1 MTEQLTFSLTGA
13 AVVVP
18 VLAALVLQAA
28 RNEHAAH
35 RLNRICA
42 VVTALVGLGAAVGM
56 LTAQSHATRWVITD
70 TASGIYVGVVTVIS
84 LMSALLS
91 PAYLSGTEGRFFA
104 ATRGVRSYYLALYG
118 FWAALVAIPVIANL
132 GIGLLVV
139 EATTAASSVLVAFS
153 GKPRALEAGWKYLIL
168 TTLGVSLAFL
178 GIVVM
183 FVASPTQG
191 SGIGQ
196 LDWLALPVT
205 LAHMPHGA
213 AVAAYAL
220 VMLGLATKI
229 GWAPV
234 HNWLP
239 DAHSEAPAPVSAM
252 LSSALLPAVML
263 LAWRLRDAASEP
275 IGNAAATM
283 PLAAFGIFS
292 VAVAVPFLW
301 QPMAWKRLLAY
312 HSLEHMGIIT
322 VGIAIGGPLALAGVV
337 LHFAGHAL
345 AKALGF
351 YAAIPL
357 YQIQPDAARHSAR
370 DVAASSPATF
380 AAMAVCAFTLAGL
393 PPSPLFFSELFI
405 ILGGIES
412 GYVVLASILAVLIAF
427 AFIGLLHA
435 LLEALQSTP
444 GQENLPAGRIRRDRT
459 APIGTPTFMTA
470 AGLAALTATAWLLP
484 TSGIVLRLVQGI
496 G

>member
-1 MTEQLTFSLTGA
+1 MTSQLTIALAVASVGA
-13 AVVVP
+13 PMV
-18 VLAALVLQAA
+18 AALLLQAA
-28 RNEHAAH
+28 RSERTAH
-35 RLNRICA
+35 RLNRVCA
-42 VVTALVGLGAAVGM
+42 VVTALIGLSAALAM
-56 LTAQSHATRWVITD
+56 LIGDSHVTSWVITD
-70 TASGIYVGVVTVIS
+70 TASGIYVLVVTVVA

-91 PAYLSGTEGRFFA
+91 PAYLRGAHGQFFA
-104 ATRGVRSYYLALYG
+104 ARRSVRSYYLMLYA
-118 FWAALVAIPVIANL
+118 FWAALVAIPVISNL
-132 GIGLLVV
+132 GVGLLVV

-168 TTLGVSLAFL
+168 TTLGVSLAFF
-178 GIVVM
+178 GIVIM
-183 FVASPTQG
+183 FVASVPHG
-191 SGIGQ
+191 GGIRQ
-196 LDWLALPVT
+196 LDWTALPVT
-205 LAHMPHGA
+205 LGHMPHDA

-275 IGNAAATM
+275 IGNTAATT

-322 VGIAIGGPLALAGVV
+322 VGIAIGSPLALAGVV

-405 ILGGIES
+405 ILGGIQT
-412 GYVVLASILAVLIAF
+412 GQVVLAATLAVLIAL

-435 LLEALQSTP
+435 LLEALQGNP
-444 GQENLPAGRIRRDRT
+444 GKDGQPAPRVGRERT
-459 APIGTPTFMTA
+459 APILAPTVLTA
-470 AGLAALTATAWLLP
+470 AALAALTASAWLLP
-484 TSGIVLRLVQGI
+484 SSEIVRRLAQGI
-496 G
+496 S

>member
-1 MTEQLTFSLTGA
+1 MTDQLMIPLA
-13 AVVVP
+13 AASVVVP
-18 VLAALVLQAA
+18 VLAALALQVA
-28 RNEHAAH
+28 RSDRIAH
-35 RLNRICA
+35 RLNRVCA
-42 VVTALVGLGAAVGM
+42 VITALVGLGAAAAM
-56 LTAQSHATRWVITD
+56 LTRESHATSWVIAD
-70 TASGIYVGVVTVIS
+70 TASGIYVGVVTVIA

-91 PAYLSGTEGRFFA
+91 PAYLSGAHGEFFA
-104 ATRGVRSYYLALYG
+104 ARRSVRSYYLMLYA
-118 FWAALVAIPVIANL
+118 FWSALVAIPVIANL
-132 GIGLLVV
+132 GVGLLVV

-168 TTLGVSLAFL
+168 TTLGMSLAFL
-178 GIVVM
+178 GIVIM
-183 FVASPTQG
+183 FVASAAHG
-191 SGIGQ
+191 GGIDL
-196 LDWLALPVT
+196 LDWSALPRT
-205 LAHMPHGA
+205 LGHMSHGA

-263 LAWRLRDAASEP
+263 LAWRLRDAASVP
-275 IGNAAATM
+275 IGNTAATA

-322 VGIAIGGPLALAGVV
+322 VGIAIGSPLALAGVV

-357 YQIQPDAARHSAR
+357 YQIQPDAGRHSAR

-405 ILGGIES
+405 ILGGIQS
-412 GYVVLASILAVLIAF
+412 GQVVLASTLAVLIAF

-435 LLEALQSTP
+435 LLEALQTSS
-444 GQENLPAGRIRRDRT
+444 GQEGQQARKAGPART
-459 APIGTPTFMTA
+459 APILIPTLLMA
-470 AGLAALTATAWLLP
+470 AALVALSAYAWFLP
-484 TSGIVLRLVQGI
+484 TSAIVRHLSGGIS
-496 G
+496 

>member
-1 MTEQLTFSLTGA
+1 MTDPLITWLTAGSIA
-13 AVVVP
+13 APLV
-18 VLAALVLQAA
+18 AALGLQAA
-28 RNEHAAH
+28 RSEKTAH
-35 RLNRICA
+35 RLNRVFA
-42 VVTALVGLGAAVGM
+42 AVTALVGLGAAGAM
-56 LTAQSHATRWVITD
+56 LTGSSHTSTWMITD
-70 TASGIYVGVVTVIS
+70 SASAIYVSVVTVVA

-91 PAYLSGTEGRFFA
+91 PAYLRGAEGRFFA
-104 ATRGVRSYYLALYG
+104 SDRGVHSYYLAFYG
-118 FWAALVAIPVIANL
+118 FWAALIAIPVVANL
-132 GIGLLVV
+132 GVGLLVV

-168 TTLGVSLAFL
+168 TTLGMSIAFL
-178 GIVVM
+178 GVVIM
-183 FVASPTQG
+183 FVASG
-191 SGIGQ
+191 AHNGGIAQ
-196 LDWLALPVT
+196 LDWSALQAT
-205 LAHMPHGA
+205 LAQMPHGA

-239 DAHSEAPAPVSAM
+239 DAHSEAPAPVSAL

-263 LAWRLRDAASEP
+263 LAWRLRDAASHA
-275 IGNAAATM
+275 IGNTAATT

-322 VGIAIGGPLALAGVV
+322 VGIAIAGPLALAGVV

-345 AKALGF
+345 SKALGF

-357 YQIQPDAARHSAR
+357 YQIQPDASRHSAR
-370 DVAASSPATF
+370 DVASSSPATF
-380 AAMAVCAFTLAGL
+380 AAMAVTAITLAGL

-405 ILGGIES
+405 ILGGIAT
-412 GYVVLASILAVLIAF
+412 GHVLLAGTLAVLIAL

-435 LLEALQSTP
+435 LLEALQSAPVQDRQATP
-444 GQENLPAGRIRRDRT
+444 RVSRHQT
-459 APIGTPTFMTA
+459 APILAPTLLTA
-470 AGLAALTATAWLLP
+470 AALLALTASAWLLP
-484 TSGIVLRLVQGI
+484 ASEIVRRLAQGI
-496 G
+496 T

>member
-1 MTEQLTFSLTGA
+1 MTDQLMILLTTA
-13 AVVVP
+13 SIAMPIV
-18 VLAALVLQAA
+18 AALVLQAA
-28 RNEHAAH
+28 RGEREAH
-35 RLNRICA
+35 RLNRVCA
-42 VVTALVGLGAAVGM
+42 VTTSLVGLGAGLAM
-56 LTAQSHATRWVITD
+56 LTSGSHATGWVITD
-70 TASGIYVGVVTVIS
+70 TASGIYVVVVTVVA

-91 PAYLSGTEGRFFA
+91 PAYLSGVQGQFFSA
-104 ATRGVRSYYLALYG
+104 RRSVHSYYLMLYG

-132 GIGLLVV
+132 GVGLIVV

-168 TTLGVSLAFL
+168 TTLGVSVAFL
-178 GIVVM
+178 GIVIM
-183 FVASPTQG
+183 FVASAPNG
-191 SGIGQ
+191 GGISQ
-196 LDWLALPVT
+196 LDWSALPAT
-205 LAHMPHGA
+205 LARIPHET
-213 AVAAYAL
+213 AVASYAL
-220 VMLGLATKI
+220 VILGLATKI

-252 LSSALLPAVML
+252 LSSALLPVVML
-263 LAWRLRDAASEP
+263 LAWRLRDSASAA
-275 IGNAAATM
+275 IGTTAATT

-312 HSLEHMGIIT
+312 SSLEHMGIIT
-322 VGIAIGGPLALAGVV
+322 VGIAIASPLALAGVV

-357 YQIQPDAARHSAR
+357 YQIQPDATGHSAR
-370 DVAASSPATF
+370 DVAASSSATF
-380 AAMAVCAFTLAGL
+380 AAMAVTAFTLAGL

-412 GYVVLASILAVLIAF
+412 GHILLASTLAVLIAL

-435 LLEALQSTP
+435 LLEALQGSP
-444 GQENLPAGRIRRDRT
+444 SPDHQPAATMRTGRT
-459 APIGTPTFMTA
+459 APILVPTVVTA
-470 AGLAALTATAWLLP
+470 IALAALTACAWLLP
-484 TSGIVLRLVQGI
+484 ASGIVRQLAQGI
-496 G
+496 S

>member
-1 MTEQLTFSLTGA
+1 MTDQLIVPLTA
-13 AVVVP
+13 ASVIVP
-18 VLAALVLQAA
+18 IVSALVLQVA
-28 RNEHAAH
+28 RNERAAH
-35 RLNRICA
+35 RLNRVCA
-42 VVTALVGLGAAVGM
+42 VITALVGLGAAVAM
-56 LTAQSHATRWVITD
+56 LTRESRATGWLITD
-70 TASGIYVGVVTVIS
+70 TASGIYVGVVTVIA

-91 PAYLSGTEGRFFA
+91 PAYLSGAHGEFFTA
-104 ATRGVRSYYLALYG
+104 RRSVRSYYLMLYA
-118 FWAALVAIPVIANL
+118 FWSALVAIPVIANL
-132 GIGLLVV
+132 GVGLLVV
-139 EATTAASSVLVAFS
+139 EATTAASAVLVAFS

-168 TTLGVSLAFL
+168 TTLGMSLAFL

-183 FVASPTQG
+183 FVASAAHG
-191 SGIGQ
+191 GGIGQ
-196 LDWLALPVT
+196 LDWSALPGT
-205 LAHMPHGA
+205 LGQMPHGA

-263 LAWRLRDAASEP
+263 LAWRLRDAATVP
-275 IGNAAATM
+275 IGSSAATA

-322 VGIAIGGPLALAGVV
+322 VGIAIASPLALAGVV

-345 AKALGF
+345 SKALGF

-370 DVAASSPATF
+370 DVAASSPITF

-405 ILGGIES
+405 ILGGIQS
-412 GYVVLASILAVLIAF
+412 GQVLLACTLAVLIAL

-435 LLEALQSTP
+435 LLEALQS
-444 GQENLPAGRIRRDRT
+444 NPAKDSQPAREAGRDRT
-459 APIGTPTFMTA
+459 TPVLTATLVTA
-470 AGLAALTATAWLLP
+470 AALAALTAYAWVLP
-484 TSGIVLRLVQGI
+484 ASAIVRRLAQGI
-496 G
+496 S

>member
-1 MTEQLTFSLTGA
+1 
-13 AVVVP
+13 
-18 VLAALVLQAA
+18 
-28 RNEHAAH
+28 
-35 RLNRICA
+35 
-42 VVTALVGLGAAVGM
+42 M
-56 LTAQSHATRWVITD
+56 LTREAHATSWVISD
-70 TASGIYVGVVTVIS
+70 TAAGIYVTVVTVIA

-91 PAYLSGTEGRFFA
+91 PAYLSGVEGQFFTA
-104 ATRGVRSYYLALYG
+104 KRSVRSYYLALYS
-118 FWAALVAIPVIANL
+118 FWAALIAIPVVANL
-132 GIGLLVV
+132 GVGLLVV

-168 TTLGVSLAFL
+168 TTLGMSVAFL
-178 GIVVM
+178 GIVIM
-183 FVASPTQG
+183 FVASG
-191 SGIGQ
+191 AHGGGIGQ
-196 LDWLALPVT
+196 LDWSALPKT

-263 LAWRLRDAASEP
+263 LAWRLRDAASEA
-275 IGNAAATM
+275 IGNTAATT

-322 VGIAIGGPLALAGVV
+322 VGIAIASPLALAGVV

-357 YQIQPDAARHSAR
+357 YQIQPDATRHSAR
-370 DVAASSPATF
+370 DVAVSSPATF
-380 AAMAVCAFTLAGL
+380 AAMAVTAFTLAGL

-412 GYVVLASILAVLIAF
+412 GYVVLASTLAVLIAL

-435 LLEALQSTP
+435 LLEALQDSPGKDSQPTP
-444 GQENLPAGRIRRDRT
+444 KASRERT
-459 APIGTPTFMTA
+459 APILIPTVLTA
-470 AGLAALTATAWLLP
+470 AALAALTACAWLLP
-484 TSGIVLRLVQGI
+484 ASGIVRHLAQGI
-496 G
+496 A

>member
-1 MTEQLTFSLTGA
+1 MTDQLTIPLTA
-13 AVVVP
+13 ASVVVP
-18 VLAALVLQAA
+18 VLSGLVLQVA
-28 RNEHAAH
+28 RSERTAH

-42 VVTALVGLGAAVGM
+42 VITAVVGLCASVKM
-56 LTAQSHATRWVITD
+56 LTSESHATSWVIAD
-70 TASGIYVGVVTVIS
+70 TASGIYVAVVTVVA

-91 PAYLSGTEGRFFA
+91 PAYLSGAQGEFFA
-104 ATRGVRSYYLALYG
+104 ARRSARSYYLMLYA
-118 FWAALVAIPVIANL
+118 FWSALVAIPVIANL
-132 GIGLLVV
+132 GVGLLVV
-139 EATTAASSVLVAFS
+139 EATTATSSVLVAFS

-168 TTLGVSLAFL
+168 TTLGMSLAFL
-178 GIVVM
+178 GIVIM
-183 FVASPTQG
+183 FIASADRG
-191 SGIGQ
+191 GGIGL
-196 LDWLALPVT
+196 LDWSALPGT
-205 LAHMPHGA
+205 LAHTSHGA

-263 LAWRLRDAASEP
+263 LAWRLRDAATVP
-275 IGNAAATM
+275 LGNSAATA
-283 PLAAFGIFS
+283 PLAAFGILS

-322 VGIAIGGPLALAGVV
+322 VGIAIGSPLALAGVV
-337 LHFAGHAL
+337 LHFAGHAM

-357 YQIQPDAARHSAR
+357 YQVQPDAARHSAR
-370 DVAASSPATF
+370 DVASSSPATF

-405 ILGGIES
+405 ILGGIEA
-412 GYVVLASILAVLIAF
+412 GQVVLASSLAVLIAF

-435 LLEALQSTP
+435 LLEALQSSS
-444 GQENLPAGRIRRDRT
+444 GQEGQLSQKAGPRRT
-459 APIGTPTFMTA
+459 APILVPTLLTVA
-470 AGLAALTATAWLLP
+470 ALAALSAYAWLLP
-484 TSGIVLRLVQGI
+484 TSAIVRHLSGGIS
-496 G
+496 

>member
-1 MTEQLTFSLTGA
+1 MTDELTIPLTAA

-18 VLAALVLQAA
+18 ILAALVLQVA
-28 RNEHAAH
+28 RSERIAH
-35 RLNRICA
+35 RLNRVCA
-42 VVTALVGLGAAVGM
+42 VITALVGLGAAAAM
-56 LTAQSHATRWVITD
+56 LTRESHATSWVIAE
-70 TASGIYVGVVTVIS
+70 TASGIYVGVVTVIA

-91 PAYLSGTEGRFFA
+91 PAYLSGAHGEFFA
-104 ATRGVRSYYLALYG
+104 ARRSVRSYYLMLYA
-118 FWAALVAIPVIANL
+118 FWSALVAIPVIANL

-168 TTLGVSLAFL
+168 TTLGMSLAFL
-178 GIVVM
+178 GIVIM
-183 FVASPTQG
+183 FVASAARG
-191 SGIGQ
+191 GGIGQ
-196 LDWLALPVT
+196 LDWSALPGT
-205 LAHMPHGA
+205 LAHIPHGA

-252 LSSALLPAVML
+252 LSSALLPTVML
-263 LAWRLRDAASEP
+263 LAWRLRDAAGGA
-275 IGNAAATM
+275 IGNTAATA

-322 VGIAIGGPLALAGVV
+322 VGIAIATPLALAGVV

-380 AAMAVCAFTLAGL
+380 AAMAVCAFTLGGL

-412 GYVVLASILAVLIAF
+412 GQVVLASTLAVLIAF

-435 LLEALQSTP
+435 LLEALQTNS
-444 GQENLPAGRIRRDRT
+444 GQDSQPARKASADRT
-459 APIGTPTFMTA
+459 APILIPTIFTTA
-470 AGLAALTATAWLLP
+470 ALAALTAYAWFLP
-484 TSGIVLRLVQGI
+484 ASGLVRHLAQGI
-496 G
+496 S

>member
-1 MTEQLTFSLTGA
+1 MTDQLIL
-13 AVVVP
+13 P
-18 VLAALVLQAA
+18 LAAASIAVPILAAIVLQVA
-28 RNEHAAH
+28 RSERAAH
-35 RLNRICA
+35 QLNRVCA
-42 VVTALVGLGAAVGM
+42 VVTALVGLGAAMAM
-56 LTAQSHATRWVITD
+56 LTSDSHATSWVTTD
-70 TASGIYVGVVTVIS
+70 TASGIYVAVVTVIA

-91 PAYLSGTEGRFFA
+91 PAYLSGAEGQFFA
-104 ATRGVRSYYLALYG
+104 AKRSVRSYYLALYG
-118 FWAALVAIPVIANL
+118 FWAALVAIPLVANL
-132 GIGLLVV
+132 GVGLIVV

-168 TTLGVSLAFL
+168 TTLGMSLAFL
-178 GIVVM
+178 GIVIM
-183 FVASPTQG
+183 FVATAAHG
-191 SGIGQ
+191 GGIGQ
-196 LDWLALPVT
+196 LDWSALPLT
-205 LAHMPHGA
+205 LAHMPHDA
-213 AVAAYAL
+213 AVTAYAL

-263 LAWRLRDAASEP
+263 LAWRLRDAASGP
-275 IGNAAATM
+275 IGNTAATM

-405 ILGGIES
+405 ILGGIQS
-412 GYVVLASILAVLIAF
+412 GQVVLASTLAVLIAL

-435 LLEALQSTP
+435 LLEALQGSPSQDNQPTTP
-444 GQENLPAGRIRRDRT
+444 IRTGRT
-459 APIGTPTFMTA
+459 APILTPTLVTA
-470 AGLAALTATAWLLP
+470 IALAALTACAWLLP
-484 TSGIVLRLVQGI
+484 ASGIVRHLAQGI
-496 G
+496 A